1 MKYIILES
9 ELWDCSVVS
18 LDAPIVAFSIDAVS
32 SSCSPSRSHLARGL
46 LANQMQAARKSLA
59 TRLQLASQSNFRGS
73 EMLPQRHNID
83 PRGVKNR
90 TKIVQG
96 APRSAQECPRAPQE
110 RPRAAEEH
118 PKSTPR
124 ASQERPRAPQERPKA
139 PQEPLKSVWT
149 RPRQASGHHFE
160 ASELEKS
167 DLQRRSVTRLGRE
180 ARS

>member
-1 MKYIILES
+1 M
-9 ELWDCSVVS
+9 S

-110 RPRAAEEH
+110 RPRAAQEH
-118 PKSTPR
+118 PKSAQDSPKSGQEAPKRAPR
-124 ASQERPRAPQERPKA
+124 PPQERPERV
-139 PQEPLKSVWT
+139 QEGSEVRPKRQSRETSKKPRFFQLSPLGLRDT
-149 RPRQASGHHFE
+149 GGH
-160 ASELEKS
+160 
-167 DLQRRSVTRLGRE
+167 QI
-180 ARS
+180 

>member
-1 MKYIILES
+1 MILES

-32 SSCSPSRSHLARGL
+32 SSCSPRRSHLARGL
-46 LANQMQAARKSLA
+46 LANQMQAAGKSLA

-110 RPRAAEEH
+110 RPRAAQEH
-118 PKSTPR
+118 PKSTPS

-139 PQEPLKSVWT
+139 PQE
-149 RPRQASGHHFE
+149 RPRATQAHPKRAQE
-160 ASELEKS
+160 
-167 DLQRRSVTRLGRE
+167 RP
-180 ARS
+180 